1 MRFQRQH
8 CAYFGKT
15 LRRAE
20 EPAALRKSE
29 FAWTW
34 SRSGEPASLS
44 ELDFVEGRLS
54 RLVRRAIEEERI
66 SLGRAAEIL
75 RLTRDEMR
83 TRAREWST

>member
-1 MRFQRQH
+1 MLPNI
-8 CAYFGKT
+8 YLFG
-15 LRRAE
+15 AV
-20 EPAALRKSE
+20 
-29 FAWTW
+29 
-34 SRSGEPASLS
+34 GEVVGLA

-83 TRAREWST
+83 TRARDWST